1 MGLFR
6 VFCVMGK
13 KVTDFNPQEI
23 CELAWN
29 EMDQKQRNLT
39 TSVTNLKNEYL
50 VLVEDQF
57 VQQYHDVG

>member
-13 KVTDFNPQEI
+13 KITDLNPQEI

-29 EMDQKQRNLT
+29 EMDEKKRNLT
-39 TSVTNLKNEYL
+39 TSVTNLKNECL